1 MNAQTVDLSPLSI
14 RAAVSSVNKDARTV
28 ELTLSAGASVDRIDW
43 YSGKRYREVLS
54 MKKSAIRLERMNAGA
69 SLLDSHSAYSIGSV
83 LGAIEPGSV
92 RIADGLMIGTVRF
105 SRRSDVEDIWQDV
118 LDGIVRWVSVGY
130 RVHKFEEDASSA
142 DKIPTRT
149 AIDWEPFEASLVAM
163 PADIGAR
170 VRSGD
175 KTHTNECVI
184 VTRNDD
190 ADAISRFRR
199 LALQNRAS

>member
-1 MNAQTVDLSPLSI
+1 MV
-14 RAAVSSVNKDARTV
+14 
-28 ELTLSAGASVDRIDW
+28 
-43 YSGKRYREVLS
+43 
-54 MKKSAIRLERMNAGA
+54 
-69 SLLDSHSAYSIGSV
+69 GS
-83 LGAIEPGSV
+83 
-92 RIADGLMIGTVRF
+92 VRF

-118 LDGIVRWVSVGY
+118 RDGIVRWVSVGY

-175 KTHTNECVI
+175 KTHTNECVV
-184 VTRNDD
+184 VTRINED
-190 ADAISRFRR
+190 AGSMSRFRQ
-199 LALQNRAS
+199 LALGRAS